1 MSSSPTPARHCV
13 PATWSNR
20 SSPSSRT
27 GEPMSLNVSAWS
39 IRRPLPTVVFSII
52 LLILGWTSFTK
63 LAVTRLPNAD
73 IPLIS
78 VTVSQFGA
86 APAELEAQVTK
97 TIEDGVSGVEGVR
110 HISSSITDGL
120 SVTTIQ
126 FALETNTDRALND
139 VKDAVTRVRANL
151 PQNVTEPLIQRV
163 DVIGLPI
170 VTYAAISPGKTP
182 EQLSYFV
189 DDVVKRALQGVR
201 NVAQVERI
209 GGVEREILVSLDP
222 DRLQAAGLTAVNVSQ
237 ILRGTNVDVAGGR
250 AEIGKNDQ
258 AIRTLAGA
266 KTLNELAGTMIPLF
280 SGGEVRLDDLGTVTD
295 TIGDRRTFAR
305 FNGEPV
311 VALGIKR
318 SKGASDVVVA
328 AAVQKRI
335 DALKVAYPDVD
346 LKLIDT
352 SVDFTKGNYEAAI
365 STLFEGAVLAVII
378 VFLFLRDIRATIIAA
393 VSLPLSI
400 FPAFWAM
407 DILGFSL
414 NLVSFL
420 AITLSTGILVDDAIV
435 EIENIVRHMRMGK
448 SPYRAALEAA
458 DEIGLAVIAISLT
471 IIAIFAPASF
481 MSGIAG
487 QFFKQFGITVSVQ
500 VFFSLLAARFVTPV
514 LAAYFMKDNHHEDP
528 PPGFIL
534 TKYHS
539 LVTWSVKHYFITIL
553 VGFGVFAASIW
564 SITLLP
570 QGFLPAQDT
579 ARSLMALELPPGT
592 QLAYTEKVT
601 EEIVARLRKR
611 PEVKNVFVDGGRI
624 PPGTLEVRRAALII
638 NYTPKDQRKITQ
650 RELELSISN
659 ELTNIPD
666 IRFWFL
672 DENGLRAISLVV
684 TGVDRNIVNN
694 VASELATQMKRIPT
708 IANVI
713 SETSLDRPELRI
725 RPRAELAARLGVST
739 ESLSQ
744 TIRVATIG
752 DVGPAL
758 AKFDAGDRQVPIRVQ
773 LEDSARGDLSMLQQL
788 RVPLGQRG
796 ERGGVPLSVV
806 ADIQLDQGPT
816 SINRYDRERQATVA
830 ADLVGTAALGDA
842 TKLIYDLPVM
852 KGLPKGV
859 RGSQWGD
866 GGGLQGLSEG
876 FATAITAGLMMVYAV
891 LVLLFGTFLQ
901 PITILFSLPLSI
913 GGAIAALLVTG
924 KQLTTPVWIGILML
938 MGIVTKN
945 AIMLVEF
952 AIEAIRAGKRRDE
965 AMIDAGMKRARPIV
979 MTTIAMVA
987 GMMPSALAVGAG
999 GEFRSPMALAVI
1011 GGLIFSTVLS
1021 LVFVPAMFMVMD
1033 DIGDLIWRFGRRMI
1047 VHSEDAEAD
1056 HHAKPPAGTAPAQS
1070 APAPKS
1076 FVHPAAE

>member
-1 MSSSPTPARHCV
+1 MA
-13 PATWSNR
+13 
-20 SSPSSRT
+20 
-27 GEPMSLNVSAWS
+27 LNISAWS
-39 IRRPLPTVVFSII
+39 IRNPLPSIVFSII
-52 LLILGWTSFTK
+52 LLVLGWVSFTK
-63 LAVTRLPNAD
+63 LAVTRLPSAD
-73 IPLIS
+73 IPVIS
-78 VTVSQFGA
+78 VAVSQFGA
-86 APAELEAQVTK
+86 APSELESQVTK

-139 VKDAVTRVRANL
+139 IKDAVTRVRANL

-201 NVAQVERI
+201 GVAQVERI

-222 DRLQAAGLTAVNVSQ
+222 DRLAAAGLTAVNVSQ
-237 ILRGTNVDVAGGR
+237 ILRGTNVDLAGGR

-280 SGGEVRLDDLGTVTD
+280 GGGEVRLDDLGTVTD
-295 TIGDRRTFAR
+295 TIADRRTFAR

-335 DALKVAYPDVD
+335 DVLKAAYPDVD

-352 SVDFTKGNYEAAI
+352 SVEFTKGNYEAAI
-365 STLFEGAVLAVII
+365 STLFEGAILAV
-378 VFLFLRDIRATIIAA
+378 VVVLLFLREIRATIIAA
-393 VSLPLSI
+393 ISLPLSI

-407 DILGFSL
+407 DLLGFSL

-448 SPYRAALEAA
+448 TPYRAALEAA

-514 LAAYFMKDNHHEDP
+514 LAAYFLKDSHHDDP
-528 PPGFIL
+528 PPGRVL
-534 TKYHS
+534 KGYTR
-539 LVTWSVKHYFITIL
+539 LVTWSVKHYFITVLI
-553 VGFGVFAASIW
+553 GFGIFAASIW

-579 ARSLMALELPPGT
+579 ARSLLAMELPPGS

-611 PEVKNVFVDGGRI
+611 PEVKSIFVDGGRV

-638 NYTPKDQRKITQ
+638 NYTPKKDRDSSHTQ
-650 RELELSISN
+650 RLLELDIGKELEN
-659 ELTNIPD
+659 VPD

-684 TGVDRNIVNN
+684 TGTDSNIVNN
-694 VASELATQMKRIPT
+694 VASELATQMKRIPL

-773 LEDSARGDLSMLQQL
+773 LEDSARGDLQMLQQL

-830 ADLVGTAALGDA
+830 ADLVGNSALGDA
-842 TKLIYDLPVM
+842 TKKIYELPVM
-852 KGLPKGV
+852 KSLPKGV
-859 RGSQWGD
+859 KVSPSGD
-866 GGGLQGLSEG
+866 AESLNELSEG

-952 AIEAIRAGKRRDE
+952 AVESIREGKPRHEAI
-965 AMIDAGMKRARPIV
+965 IDAGMKRARPIV
-979 MTTIAMVA
+979 MTTIAMAA
-987 GMMPSALAVGAG
+987 GMMPSALAFGAG

-1011 GGLIFSTVLS
+1011 GGLLFSTVLS
-1021 LVFVPAMFMVMD
+1021 LVFVPAMFMMMD
-1033 DIGDLIWRFGRRMI
+1033 DLGALIWRFGSKLI
-1047 VHSEDAEAD
+1047 VSTGDAE
-1056 HHAKPPAGTAPAQS
+1056 HPPAGHDDHRQPPTPPAIVS
-1070 APAPKS
+1070 S
-1076 FVHPAAE
+1076 PAAK

>member
-1 MSSSPTPARHCV
+1 MA
-13 PATWSNR
+13 
-20 SSPSSRT
+20 
-27 GEPMSLNVSAWS
+27 LNVSAWS
-39 IRRPLPTVVFSII
+39 IRNPLPSVVFSII
-52 LLILGWTSFTK
+52 LLALGWISFTK

-73 IPLIS
+73 IPVIS
-78 VTVSQFGA
+78 VAVAQFGA

-110 HISSSITDGL
+110 HIASSITDGL

-139 VKDAVTRVRANL
+139 IKDAVTRVRANL
-151 PQNVTEPLIQRV
+151 PQNVNEPLIQRV

-201 NVAQVERI
+201 GVAQVERI

-222 DRLQAAGLTAVNVSQ
+222 DRLQAAGLTAVDVSRR
-237 ILRGTNVDVAGGR
+237 LRGTNVDLAGGR

-266 KTLNELAGTMIPLF
+266 KTLQDLAGTMLSLPT
-280 SGGEVRLDDLGTVTD
+280 GGEIRLDDLGTVTD
-295 TIGDRRTFAR
+295 TIADRRTFAR
-305 FNGEPV
+305 FNGSPV

-328 AAVQKRI
+328 EAVQKRVE
-335 DALKVAYPDVD
+335 ALKAAYPDVD
-346 LKLIDT
+346 LQLIDT

-365 STLFEGAVLAVII
+365 STLFEGAILAVIV
-378 VFLFLRDIRATIIAA
+378 VFLFLRDLRATVIAA
-393 VSLPLSI
+393 ISLPLSI

-407 DILGFSL
+407 DMLGFSL

-514 LAAYFMKDNHHEDP
+514 LAAYFLKPHTHEEP
-528 PPGFIL
+528 PPGRVL
-534 TKYHS
+534 RAYTR
-539 LVTWSVKHYFITIL
+539 LVTWSVQHYLLTLLFGFI
-553 VGFGVFAASIW
+553 VFAASIW
-564 SITLLP
+564 SIHLLP

-579 ARSLMALELPPGT
+579 ARSLLAIELPPGS

-601 EEIVARLRKR
+601 EDIVTRLRKR
-611 PEVKNVFVDGGRI
+611 PEVKSVFVDGGHV
-624 PPGTLEVRRAALII
+624 PPGTYEVRRAALII
-638 NYTPKDQRKITQ
+638 NYTPKSERRITQ
-650 RELELSISN
+650 RGLELSISQ
-659 ELTNIPD
+659 ELNTVPD
-666 IRFWFL
+666 IRYWFL

-684 TGVDRNIVNN
+684 TGPDINIVSN
-694 VASELATQMKRIPT
+694 VASELASQMKRIPL

-713 SETSLDRPELRI
+713 SETALDRPELRI
-725 RPRAELAARLGVST
+725 QPRSDLAARLGVST
-739 ESLSQ
+739 ESLSE

-773 LEDSARGDLSMLQQL
+773 LEDGARGDLRVLEQL
-788 RVPLGQRG
+788 RVPLGGGQ
-796 ERGGVPLSVV
+796 GGVPLSVV
-806 ADIQLDQGPT
+806 ADVKLAQGPT
-816 SINRYDRERQATVA
+816 SISRYDRERQATVA

-842 TKLIYDLPVM
+842 LTAIYDLPVM
-852 KGLPKGV
+852 KSLPKNV
-859 RGSQWGD
+859 RVNQSGD
-866 GGGLQGLSEG
+866 AESLNELSAG
-876 FATAITAGLMMVYAV
+876 FATAISAGLMMVYAV

-913 GGAIAALLVTG
+913 GGAIMALLLTG

-952 AIEAIRAGKRRDE
+952 AIESILAGMSREAAI
-965 AMIDAGMKRARPIV
+965 IDAGQKRARPIV
-979 MTTIAMVA
+979 MTTIAMAA
-987 GMMPSALAVGAG
+987 GMVPSALAFGAG

-1011 GGLIFSTVLS
+1011 GGLIFSTLLS
-1021 LVFVPAMFMVMD
+1021 LIFVPAMFLLMD
-1033 DIGDLIWRFGRRMI
+1033 DIGKLSWRLGKK
-1047 VHSEDAEAD
+1047 VLATSGEDEA
-1056 HHAKPPAGTAPAQS
+1056 S
-1070 APAPKS
+1070 LPAPDGLERS
-1076 FVHPAAE
+1076 TRP